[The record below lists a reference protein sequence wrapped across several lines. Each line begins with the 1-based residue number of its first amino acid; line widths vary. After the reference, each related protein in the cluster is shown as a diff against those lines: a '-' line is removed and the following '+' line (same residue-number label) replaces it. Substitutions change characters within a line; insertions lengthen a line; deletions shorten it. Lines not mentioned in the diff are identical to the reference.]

1 VAPSDGIA
9 KRRADVP
16 ESSLRNGGESP
27 PPVPRGKGGLA
38 FHAISQKLARLEEH
52 LRDVETKL
60 HPVLAGV
67 QADWI
72 ESARNLV
79 HYAALRQHDL
89 RELQLLLQQ
98 HGLSSLGRSESFVMA
113 SLLELRMRV
122 AEAHSRGRPRSSF
135 CTAIRGTRSGPS
147 PRGGTST

>member
-1 VAPSDGIA
+1 MSDRTA

-16 ESSLRNGGESP
+16 QLSLHTRGGP
-27 PPVPRGKGGLA
+27 RTVPRSASDLA
-38 FHAISQKLARLEEH
+38 FHAITQKLARLEEH
-52 LRDVETKL
+52 LRDVEMRL

-67 QADWI
+67 HSDWI

-113 SLLELRMRV
+113 SLLELRMR
-122 AEAHSRGRPRSSF
+122 SRRL
-135 CTAIRGTRSGPS
+135 
-147 PRGGTST
+147 